1 MDQNFDRITVAAK
14 PRTVGITFAIDP
26 NDIDRVDEAREHV
39 TKLRD
44 RVAGARVQAVTHP
57 ESTIDADTLATVTG
71 ELDQAEAALEQL
83 EQTVP
88 SYTLHVEQVPV
99 KVIEKL
105 RLDHRPTKQQKD
117 DARTLAGDNRA
128 VPDFNEDTYPPAL
141 ISTAGVRITYSD
153 DPDNPTTTITVEMA
167 AQLYSRWSQ
176 ANQVRVIKTIEL
188 LATEPTWMGDL
199 GKG

>member
-1 MDQNFDRITVAAK
+1 MDPNFDRITVAAK

-26 NDIDRVDEAREHV
+26 NDIDRLDEAHEQV
-39 TKLRD
+39 AKLRD
-44 RVAGARVQAVTHP
+44 RVAGARLQAVTNP
-57 ESTIDADTLATVTG
+57 ESVVAADTLAAVTS

-88 SYTLHVEQVPV
+88 SYTLQVEQLPV

-141 ISTAGVRITYSD
+141 ITAAAVRIDYSD
-153 DPDNPTTTITVEMA
+153 DPDHPTTAITVDMA
-167 AQLYSRWSQ
+167 AQLYGRWSQ
-176 ANQVRVIKTIEL
+176 KNQVRVLKTIEL